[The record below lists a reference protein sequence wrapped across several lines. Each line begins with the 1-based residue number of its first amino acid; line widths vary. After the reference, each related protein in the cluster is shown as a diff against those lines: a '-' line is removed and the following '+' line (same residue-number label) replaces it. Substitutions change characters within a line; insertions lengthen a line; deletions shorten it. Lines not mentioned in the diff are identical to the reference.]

1 MRNFVFNFEKF
12 PCEAGYTASTHHSST
27 WVREL
32 TKEETKLLTLSSG
45 E

>member
-12 PCEAGYTASTHHSST
+12 PCEAGYIASTHYSST
-27 WVREL
+27 WVSEL
-32 TKEETKLLTLSSG
+32 TKEETKLLMLSMG